1 MGRGGWTLAYQAL
14 YRVYRPQTFHDLAG
28 QQHITQTLQNALV
41 RQQFSHAYL
50 FTGPRGTGKT
60 SAAKILA
67 KAINCEHAPVAE
79 PCNECTACRG
89 ITDGSIADVIEI
101 DAASNNGVDEIR
113 EIRDKVKY
121 APSEVRYKVYIID
134 EVHMLSTGAFN
145 ALLKTLEEPPEHVV
159 FILATTEPQKIPLTI
174 ISRCQQFDFR
184 RIPSAAIADRLRFV
198 TDDQHLEAEDEAL
211 QLIAKASEGG
221 MRDAL
226 SVLDQ
231 TAAYGNGKVTVQDV
245 LDVTGMVADRLIVA
259 LTESLEAHDAAAA
272 IEKTAA
278 LLDQGKDPLR
288 LIEQLI
294 YYYRD
299 LLLYQTSPDLEDIL
313 SRPRTDEAF
322 RNQSVKIPAER
333 LYQVIRQL
341 NDAFLEMKR
350 TSHPHIFLEMV
361 TVKLCRTGNE
371 KGSDSKRAADVSDLE
386 KRVGALEQQMKEHP
400 VSEANNSPQ
409 PANPSA
415 DRQSARSGGTH
426 RIPVGK
432 LRKVLDAAT
441 KANLT
446 ELRSAWGEVMAK
458 VKEQN
463 VAAHAWL
470 LESHPVASS
479 PDAFIQAFKY
489 DFHREMVLDAKSH
502 ITGMVQSALQEVVH
516 KEKTMYPVSEKTWEK
531 LKNDFIQRSKAA
543 GKPSEEQ
550 PKEDPLVEEAKK
562 LVGPDLLDI
571 KD

>member
-1 MGRGGWTLAYQAL
+1 MGYQAL
-14 YRVYRPQTFHDLAG
+14 YRVYRPQTFHDIAG
-28 QQHITQTLQNALV
+28 QNHITQTLQNALV
-41 RQQFSHAYL
+41 KQQFSHAYL

-79 PCNECTACRG
+79 PCNNCAACRG

-184 RIPSAAIADRLRFV
+184 RIPASAIAERLTFV
-198 TDDQHLEAEDEAL
+198 VRDQHIEAEEEAL
-211 QLIAKASEGG
+211 RLIAKASEGG

-231 TAAYGNGKVTVQDV
+231 TAAYSEGKITVQDV
-245 LDVTGMVADRLIVA
+245 LDITGMVADRLVRE
-259 LTESLEAHDAAAA
+259 LVESLEADDTAQA
-272 IEKTAA
+272 IDKTGM

-294 YYYRD
+294 FYYRD
-299 LLLYQTSPDLEDIL
+299 LLLYQTSPDLEDVL
-313 SRPRTDEAF
+313 SRPRVDEAF
-322 RNQSVKIPAER
+322 RDQAKELDTDR
-333 LYQVIRQL
+333 LFEAITRL
-341 NDAFLEMKR
+341 NEAFLEMKR
-350 TSHPHIFLEMV
+350 TNHPRIFLEMAI
-361 TVKLCRTGNE
+361 VKLCSSSGQPERPVQNDRTASE
-371 KGSDSKRAADVSDLE
+371 TAALE
-386 KRVGALEQQMKEHP
+386 KRVEALEKQVKEM
-400 VSEANNSPQ
+400 SGT
-409 PANPSA
+409 
-415 DRQSARSGGTH
+415 SGGRRADQVPQETGH
-426 RIPVGK
+426 SRRSAKNGELRLPVK
-432 LRKVLDAAT
+432 DINRVLDSAA
-441 KANLT
+441 KDELL
-446 ELRSAWGEVMAK
+446 ELRSVWANVMAK
-458 VKEQN
+458 IRAQN
-463 VAAHAWL
+463 VAAHAWM
-470 LESHPVASS
+470 LESKPVASS
-479 PDAFIQAFKY
+479 PDGFIQAFKY
-489 DFHREMVLDAKSH
+489 DFHCQMVMENKNH
-502 ITGMVQSALQEVVH
+502 ILEMVQSIVRDVTQ
-516 KEKTMYPVSEKTWEK
+516 KNKTMYPVPEDQWEK
-531 LKNDFIQRSKAA
+531 LKRKYIQRSKTTEET
-543 GKPSEEQ
+543 GEKPT
-550 PKEDPLVEEAKK
+550 EDPMITEAKK